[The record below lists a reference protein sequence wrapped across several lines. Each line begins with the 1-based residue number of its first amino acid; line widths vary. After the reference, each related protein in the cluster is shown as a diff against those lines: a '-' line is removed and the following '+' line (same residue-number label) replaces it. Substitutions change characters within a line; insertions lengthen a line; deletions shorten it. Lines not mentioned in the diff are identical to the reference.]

1 MSADDPNSLVSFSIP
16 KSLETYKSLL
26 VLLLDRK
33 GRHPYTMNDIR
44 EQGICKSSSV
54 SATAATRGQ
63 LHSDGSLGM
72 CNQ

>member
-1 MSADDPNSLVSFSIP
+1 MNADDPNSLVSFCIP

-44 EQGICKSSSV
+44 EQGIPNSENENE
-54 SATAATRGQ
+54 
-63 LHSDGSLGM
+63 L
-72 CNQ
+72 

>member
-1 MSADDPNSLVSFSIP
+1 MNADDPNSLVSFSIP

-44 EQGICKSSSV
+44 EQGIPNSENENEQWEKV
-54 SATAATRGQ
+54 
-63 LHSDGSLGM
+63 
-72 CNQ
+72 